1 MFEDY
6 TAEALLED
14 VLSKAPDGIDTRA
27 GSIFYDAISGIVE
40 QIAKMYT
47 DLDQVF
53 NYVFISTT
61 SGEYL
66 DMKASEYGMT
76 RNAATAA
83 KYYLV
88 YEGTAPDTGARFFHG
103 DTGLYFT
110 VAEVETDDGT
120 VHILVAK
127 ETGTSGNNIAE
138 GDLAVPVNTI
148 TGLTSSTF
156 GAVYEYGSD
165 DEDDDSLRTRIQEKI
180 AGPAENGNK
189 QHYKTWCESIDGVG
203 LARITPL
210 WNGPNTVKGALI
222 SPLGLP
228 CSDSIVAEVQEYI
241 DPATLGQTTEVDGK
255 TYVVGDG
262 LGEGVANLGAHFTA
276 VAADSIGITVEFTAI
291 LSSEGSTTSA
301 AEEVTEALT
310 EYFKELVM
318 ETETASD
325 ITVRL
330 TSVGAIIAG
339 VDSVLDYSDLTL
351 NGGTDNISPG
361 DDGVP
366 VVSEVIVNVES

>member
-120 VHILVAK
+120 VHILVAE

-156 GAVYEYGSD
+156 GAVYEYGTD

-210 WNGPNTVKGALI
+210 WNGPNTVKGVLI

>member
-14 VLSKAPDGIDTRA
+14 VLSKAPGGIDTRA

-88 YEGTAPDTGARFFHG
+88 YEGTAPDTGARFFHS
-103 DTGLYFT
+103 DTGLYFY
-110 VAEVETDDGT
+110 VEEVETDDGT
-120 VHILVAK
+120 VHILVAE
-127 ETGTSGNNIAE
+127 ETGTDGNNIAE

-156 GAVYEYGSD
+156 GAVYEYGTD
-165 DEDDDSLRTRIQEKI
+165 EEDDDSLRTRIQEKI

-210 WNGPNTVKGALI
+210 WNGPNTVKGVLI

-276 VAADSIGITVEFTAI
+276 AAADSIGITVEFTAI

-301 AEEVTEALT
+301 AEEVTEALE

-325 ITVRL
+325 IVVRL